1 MGDTSLAGAAAL
13 VTGAAGG
20 IGRAVCL
27 RLAAA
32 GTDVLAVDV
41 SRAGLDDVVS
51 SAGGLEGSIMSLEAD
66 VTVPLQTK
74 RAVRKAVD
82 EFGKLELLHV
92 NAGLVGPHT
101 SIEDTSLADWR
112 RAVALNLDAVFFALK
127 YGMPALRAAGGGAIV
142 LTGSVLSLKGA
153 PRRADYTATKHG
165 VLGLARTAASEGAAH
180 GISVNC
186 ICPGPIETPMME
198 LSERLM
204 DPSDPGA
211 ERQRFNSTIPMRRYG
226 GPNEIAELVCFLLS
240 RRVPYLTGAAVAV
253 DGGLTAV

>member
-1 MGDTSLAGAAAL
+1 VGQHSLPGAAAL

-32 GTDVLAVDV
+32 GAHVLAVDL

-51 SAGGLEGSIMSLEAD
+51 SAGGLDGRVVSLEAD
-66 VTVPLQTK
+66 VTDPAEVDG
-74 RAVRKAVD
+74 AVRQTVR
-82 EFGKLELLHV
+82 EFGKLELLHA

-101 SIEDTSLADWR
+101 SIEDTTLEDWR
-112 RAVALNLDAVFFALK
+112 RAVALNLDAVFYALK
-127 YGMPALRAAGGGAIV
+127 YGMPAIRSAGGGAIV
-142 LTGSVLSLKGA
+142 ITGSILSLKAA
-153 PRRADYTATKHG
+153 PRGADYTATKHG

-186 ICPGPIETPMME
+186 ICPGPIETQMMS

-211 ERQRFNSTIPMRRYG
+211 ERQRFHSTIPMGRYG
-226 GPNEIAELVCFLLS
+226 SPNEIAELVCFLLS